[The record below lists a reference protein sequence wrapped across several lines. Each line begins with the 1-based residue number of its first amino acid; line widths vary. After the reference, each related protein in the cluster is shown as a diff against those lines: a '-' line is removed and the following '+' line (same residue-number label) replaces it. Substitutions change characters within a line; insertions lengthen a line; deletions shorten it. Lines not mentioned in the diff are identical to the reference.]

1 MIIAEKI
8 KESCGALSVVQRGN
22 MLALRNGN
30 VGYSCIYTDDSIYQ
44 PILIHIQKLIEAYTT
59 LYTIKKALVLG
70 GGCCTIPRFLIKRYH
85 NTICIDSVEYQS
97 EIIALTR
104 KYFLEGM
111 DIDKLN
117 LINDDAYTYIHN
129 TPKLYDFILVD
140 IFVGDM
146 MPQQTHTDMFIK
158 DLECHASCTSLVV
171 FNAYKCTLNQCKE
184 LCKQGESLFNISFI
198 TADSDG
204 TYYIVFIKG
213 NIDKSIIEPFINV

>member
-44 PILIHIQKLIEAYTT
+44 PILIHIQKLIEAYTSV
-59 LYTIKKALVLG
+59 YTIKNALVLG

-104 KYFLEGM
+104 KYFFGR
-111 DIDKLN
+111 N
-117 LINDDAYTYIHN
+117 
-129 TPKLYDFILVD
+129 
-140 IFVGDM
+140 
-146 MPQQTHTDMFIK
+146 
-158 DLECHASCTSLVV
+158 EC
-171 FNAYKCTLNQCKE
+171 
-184 LCKQGESLFNISFI
+184 G
-198 TADSDG
+198 
-204 TYYIVFIKG
+204 
-213 NIDKSIIEPFINV
+213 

>member
-44 PILIHIQKLIEAYTT
+44 PILIHVQKLIEAYTT
-59 LYTIKKALVLG
+59 LYTIKNALVLG

-85 NTICIDSVEYQS
+85 NTICIDSVEYQP
-97 EIIALTR
+97 EIIALTH

-111 DIDKLN
+111 DVDKLN

-129 TPKLYDFILVD
+129 SSKQYDFILVD
-140 IFVGDM
+140 IFVDDM
-146 MPQQTHTDMFIK
+146 MPEETYTDKFIK
-158 DLECHASCTSLVV
+158 DLGYHTNDTSFIV
-171 FNAYKCTLNQCKE
+171 FNAYKCSLE
-184 LCKQGESLFNISFI
+184 LCKKVCEQGKSLFDTSFV
-198 TADSDG
+198 TCDSDG

-213 NIDKSIIEPFINV
+213 NINKSIIEPFMNV